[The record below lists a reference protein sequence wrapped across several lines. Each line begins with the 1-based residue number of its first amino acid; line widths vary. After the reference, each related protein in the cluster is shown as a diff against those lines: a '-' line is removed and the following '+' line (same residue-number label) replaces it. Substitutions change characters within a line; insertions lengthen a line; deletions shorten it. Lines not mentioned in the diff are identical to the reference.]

1 MLHGLASSSIVF
13 CIRTRLHK
21 AEGGDGGVRWTGRG
35 TRKRRGERAAHGNR
49 GRHLSGTI
57 NSKHATRAY
66 TVLQCSMYKW
76 HRVLTKAALARSF
89 RRPPT
94 HINLNQ
100 VCSHVI
106 AEGITTTRSAVA
118 STYRRISVRNRPRA
132 QSVRH
137 HRRPRT

>member
-1 MLHGLASSSIVF
+1 MGESDGL
-13 CIRTRLHK
+13 
-21 AEGGDGGVRWTGRG
+21 GG
-35 TRKRRGERAAHGNR
+35 AHTSDEESGPLTATAGNTW
-49 GRHLSGTI
+49 RHLSGTI

-94 HINLNQ
+94 HIHLNQ

-106 AEGITTTRSAVA
+106 AEGITTPP
-118 STYRRISVRNRPRA
+118 NCN
-132 QSVRH
+132 
-137 HRRPRT
+137 